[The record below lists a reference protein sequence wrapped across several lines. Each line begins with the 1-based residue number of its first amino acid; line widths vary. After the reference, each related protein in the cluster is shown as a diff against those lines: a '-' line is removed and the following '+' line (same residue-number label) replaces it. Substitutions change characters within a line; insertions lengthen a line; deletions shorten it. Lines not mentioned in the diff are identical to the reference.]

1 MYDDFFFNRH
11 NYFWRDQAMKKLPP
25 LISSTKMMVCGED
38 LGMVP
43 DCVPSAMYELSI
55 LSLEIERM
63 PKSSNYKFT
72 DLDNLP
78 YLSVCTTSTH
88 DMSPIRLWWT
98 ENRNITQ
105 QYYNEVLKYEGEAPE
120 ECSPQLCK
128 QIIERHLRS
137 AAMWVILP
145 WQDWL
150 SIDNKLR
157 NKDIESE
164 RINVPANSEHYWNYR
179 MHIPMEQLLSETE
192 LNNKIKKM
200 CGSVSV

>member
-1 MYDDFFFNRH
+1 
-11 NYFWRDQAMKKLPP
+11 
-25 LISSTKMMVCGED
+25 
-38 LGMVP
+38 
-43 DCVPSAMYELSI
+43 
-55 LSLEIERM
+55 
-63 PKSSNYKFT
+63 
-72 DLDNLP
+72 
-78 YLSVCTTSTH
+78 
-88 DMSPIRLWWT
+88 
-98 ENRNITQ
+98 
-105 QYYNEVLKYEGEAPE
+105 
-120 ECSPQLCK
+120 
-128 QIIERHLRS
+128 
-137 AAMWVILP
+137 MWVILP